1 MNVRKFYVNAFG
13 LQNPT
18 LLDELVK
25 NSVCKKVEKDTV
37 FAQRGD
43 IQQEVPFLMF
53 GGFQGSFSTE
63 KGKEVIDCI
72 SVDLGDPIIGSVH
85 FGEPSPITITALFKS
100 KVVCVPIQV
109 VQKLMNEYAEWNDLY
124 KKLSNTAI
132 ERHRQVQQMLHQD
145 DATRYKWFLDVY
157 GEKNITFK
165 QKTIASFLG
174 ISETWLS
181 RIIKEMNK

>member
-1 MNVRKFYVNAFG
+1 
-13 LQNPT
+13 
-18 LLDELVK
+18 
-25 NSVCKKVEKDTV
+25 
-37 FAQRGD
+37 
-43 IQQEVPFLMF
+43 MF

-157 GEKNITFK
+157 KKKNITFK